1 MSDEEKLA
9 YKVYNG
15 AEIRDHTP
23 PRRSSAQVAR
33 AVGTGIVQEVLI
45 VGMAIAAYLMIMM
58 SGLSFAEETVMGFH
72 LEMWHALVF
81 AIGYTL
87 ITTVMLASDAKTP
100 LAYVARMAAAIV
112 TGLVRTAFPAIVLVM
127 GIIWVMALPDGV
139 INIGSGFI
147 AWFGIIALS
156 GFAGG
161 DF

>member
-1 MSDEEKLA
+1 MSDERKSP
-9 YKVYNG
+9 YTIYSG

-23 PRRSSAQVAR
+23 PRRSSGEIAK
-33 AVGTGIVQEVLI
+33 AVGAGIVQEVLI
-45 VGMAIAAYLMIMM
+45 VGMALAAYLMIMM

-81 AIGYTL
+81 AVGYTL

-100 LAYVARMAAAIV
+100 LAYVSRMAAAIV
-112 TGLVRTAFPAIVLVM
+112 SGLVRGAMPVIILVM
-127 GIIWVMALPDGV
+127 GIIWIMALPDGV

-147 AWFGIIALS
+147 AWFGIIAMS
-156 GFAGG
+156 GFLGG

>member
-1 MSDEEKLA
+1 MSDEEKSA

-15 AEIRDHTP
+15 AEVRDHTP
-23 PRRSSAQVAR
+23 PRRSSGEIAK
-33 AVGTGIVQEVLI
+33 AVGAGLVQEILI

-58 SGLSFAEETVMGFH
+58 SGLSFAEQTVMGLH
-72 LEMWHALVF
+72 LEMWHAFLF
-81 AIGYTL
+81 AVGYTL

-100 LAYVARMAAAIV
+100 LAYMSRMAAAIV
-112 TGLVRTAFPAIVLVM
+112 SGLVRGAMPVIILVM